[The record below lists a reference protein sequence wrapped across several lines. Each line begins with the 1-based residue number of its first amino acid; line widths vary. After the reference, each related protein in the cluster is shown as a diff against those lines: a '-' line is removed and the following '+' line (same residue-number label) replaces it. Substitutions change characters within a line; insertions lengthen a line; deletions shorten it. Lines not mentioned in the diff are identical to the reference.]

1 MVASVLNTRKHLR
14 HGTAPRSATIIL
26 VFGAISHFLKTIGIL
41 SPSHLGW
48 VTVVLTFI
56 IAGVAAWRFIPQ
68 LRVFALQV
76 GWADEPNSRRL
87 NKEPLPNAGGLAIFA
102 AVVLA
107 LVIAT
112 LLRPHIIEHVQVQ
125 LLAILLG
132 GSVLIISGF
141 IDDQFGLP
149 PWFRLVVQLFAA
161 LLLVSVGIRFNVI
174 HGGHLSTVV
183 SVLITL
189 IWIIGITNAMNLI
202 DGVDGLAGGVTFIT
216 SVSLLAVAAQFKGL
230 PDAVTN
236 PVAATLI
243 LAALAG
249 AALGFLRHNFPP
261 SRIILGDSGAYFFG
275 FVLAASSIL
284 GNLKVTTVFALFPAT
299 LFPAVL
305 FLLLP
310 VLDTVQVV
318 LRRLLRR
325 KNPLSTPGQDHIHH
339 GLLARGLSQ
348 TRTTLILWAVT
359 LITNLVAMIVQGVS
373 ATVIVTTAVGIV
385 VLLAL
390 IVWRRRYAYRK
401 AAARHALDSSALA
414 SGPGDDPSPS

>member
-1 MVASVLNTRKHLR
+1 ML
-14 HGTAPRSATIIL
+14 
-26 VFGAISHFLKTIGIL
+26 GALSHFLKTIGIS
-41 SPSHLGW
+41 SPSHVGW
-48 VTVVLTFI
+48 VSVVLTFG
-56 IAGVAAWRFIPQ
+56 IAGVAAWRFIPR
-68 LRVFALQV
+68 LRVFALRV
-76 GWADEPNSRRL
+76 GWADEPNPRRL

-102 AVVLA
+102 SVVVA

-125 LLAILLG
+125 LLAVLLG

-149 PWFRLVVQLFAA
+149 PWFRLIVQLCTA
-161 LLLVSVGIRFNVI
+161 LLLVSTGIRFKFTF
-174 HGGHLSTVV
+174 GFHLSAAL
-183 SVLITL
+183 SVLLTL

-216 SVSLLAVAAQFKGL
+216 SLSLLAVAAQFPGVVAL
-230 PDAVTN
+230 TSN
-236 PVAATLI
+236 PTAAILM

-284 GNLKVTTVFALFPAT
+284 GNLKVTTVFALFPAG
-299 LFPAVL
+299 L

-310 VLDTVQVV
+310 VLDTLQVV
-318 LRRLLRR
+318 LRRLIRR
-325 KNPLSTPGQDHIHH
+325 KNPLSTPGTDHIHH

-348 TRTTLILWAVT
+348 TRTTLILWGIT
-359 LITNLVAMIVQGVS
+359 LVTNLVAMIVQGVS
-373 ATVIVTTAVGIV
+373 AAVIVTTAVGIIV
-385 VLLAL
+385 MLGV
-390 IVWRRRYAYRK
+390 IVWRRRVAYQKATARK
-401 AAARHALDSSALA
+401 ALEATALA
-414 SGPGDDPSPS
+414 GAETIDDYSA